1 MSIQQD
7 DASMTT
13 RTIQI
18 VRNNCRK
25 LKTLVLKLKPSDHRQ
40 HSSSMNSDQLDS
52 FVDEMIADL
61 QNSLLSQTNDLRE
74 RIKQARPD
82 PNDPLYEKK
91 MIIYKELL
99 TLMVPIMQKL
109 QSIIA
114 QILDELHGLIG
125 QLWDDISKNNGQQ
138 VERLLGE
145 HQRRIE
151 EHMNGEFLKDINELE
166 KKLETLRSMTKDNT
180 EF

>member
-1 MSIQQD
+1 
-7 DASMTT
+7 
-13 RTIQI
+13 
-18 VRNNCRK
+18 
-25 LKTLVLKLKPSDHRQ
+25 
-40 HSSSMNSDQLDS
+40 
-52 FVDEMIADL
+52 
-61 QNSLLSQTNDLRE
+61 
-74 RIKQARPD
+74 
-82 PNDPLYEKK
+82 
-91 MIIYKELL
+91 
-99 TLMVPIMQKL
+99 MQKL